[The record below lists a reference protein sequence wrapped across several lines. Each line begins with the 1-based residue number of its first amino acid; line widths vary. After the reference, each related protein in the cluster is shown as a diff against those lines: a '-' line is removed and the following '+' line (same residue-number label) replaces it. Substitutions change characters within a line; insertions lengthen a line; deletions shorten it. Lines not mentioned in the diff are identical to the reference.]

1 MYNKEKLNYLLDN
14 TNECIQFEKT
24 QKYANMSERD
34 EEILYNIG
42 IPSATAPYINFVL
55 QKDRK
60 IYPLSKYIN
69 INSYAFEDEEDKIE
83 QSRLLDIY
91 LAIGFIGNGDY
102 IVINDENQV
111 ILVNHED
118 LSEMYINYSLEDFMN
133 CLYDYQFFMNKI
145 YDRGTDEDELS
156 ELMNAEDIEALK
168 EKLLELDEFS
178 LDDDSFWKDEIEMLC
193 DEIE

>member
-14 TNECIQFEKT
+14 TNECILFERT

-42 IPSATAPYINFVL
+42 IPSATAPFVNFTL

-60 IYPLSKYIN
+60 IYPLSKYVN
-69 INSYAFEDEEDKIE
+69 IDSFAFEDEEDKIE

-133 CLYDYQFFMNKI
+133 CLYDYQFFMNQI

-178 LDDDSFWKDEIEMLC
+178 LDDDSFWKDEIDMLC
-193 DEIE
+193 EEIE